1 MKILLTAFEPFG
13 GDSVNPALEA
23 VRRVHAPQGA
33 ELIRL
38 EVPTVFGVSVDTV
51 TAAMRAHCPDIVLC
65 IGQAAGRAQITP
77 ERVAIN
83 LDDARIP
90 DNVGAQPLDRPIR
103 AEGPAAY
110 FSSLPIRSL
119 CAAITSAGIPAAISN
134 TAGTFVCNHLMYG
147 VLDCIAREMP
157 SVRGGF
163 IHVPCIPEQAAHMA
177 APTPSMALSDIVRA
191 LEAVLGAL
199 C

>member
-13 GDSVNPALEA
+13 GDSINPALEA

-51 TAAMRAHCPDIVLC
+51 TAAMRAYCPDIVLC

-90 DNVGAQPLDRPIR
+90 DNVGAQPLDHPIR
-103 AEGPAAY
+103 AEDLPPIFLPCPFAACAPPLQAPG
-110 FSSLPIRSL
+110 FRLQFPILPEPL
-119 CAAITSAGIPAAISN
+119 SATI
-134 TAGTFVCNHLMYG
+134 
-147 VLDCIAREMP
+147 
-157 SVRGGF
+157 
-163 IHVPCIPEQAAHMA
+163 
-177 APTPSMALSDIVRA
+177 
-191 LEAVLGAL
+191 
-199 C
+199 